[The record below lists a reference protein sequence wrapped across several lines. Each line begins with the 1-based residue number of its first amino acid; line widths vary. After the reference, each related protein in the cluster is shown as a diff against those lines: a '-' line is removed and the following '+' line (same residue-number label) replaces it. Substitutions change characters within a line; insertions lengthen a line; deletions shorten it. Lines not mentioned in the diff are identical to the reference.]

1 MPISQGKRDRLRT
14 KAQRVARD
22 VVAAMSDEIDSRH
35 EIPGEIR
42 RAFLQNGFLS
52 IILPEFYG
60 GTSCDIPALCAVVE
74 EIAKV
79 CTSSSLLVL
88 SHAVGTLPIYLA
100 GRRPLK
106 ERIFDRI
113 TGGQIMAFALTEP
126 DAGSDAAAIKTR
138 ANLGR
143 NGYAVTGTKCFIS
156 FGATAGAYSAF
167 VSTSPEKRLG
177 GISCVV
183 LERDRPGVSVGK
195 IENKMGMHGSD
206 TAELIFDEVTVPRE
220 NLVGEEGQ
228 GWYVA
233 MSTLLRSRP
242 AVGAQA
248 VGLSQGARD
257 HAVEF
262 VKRTIRGGKPLHES
276 QWVRFKIADLDTQIE
291 AARSLVYRTAAS
303 INVREKGVPLE
314 RLSAMTKLFATDV
327 AMHVTGEAVQLM
339 EDQGYTRRTPVERMM
354 RDAKILQIYE
364 GTNQI
369 QRLII
374 GHSIFK

>member
-1 MPISQGKRDRLRT
+1 MPISHEKRDQLR
-14 KAQRVARD
+14 KRAEWVARN
-22 VVAAMSDEIDSRH
+22 VVAPRARDIDAQAQ
-35 EIPGEIR
+35 IPGEVK

-52 IILPEFYG
+52 LILPEFYG
-60 GTSCDIPALCAVVE
+60 GTGCDIPALCAVVE

-88 SHAVGTLPIYLA
+88 SNAVGTLPIYLA
-100 GRRPLK
+100 GRRSLK

-126 DAGSDAAAIKTR
+126 EAGSDAAALKTR
-138 ANLGR
+138 AALGR
-143 NGYAVTGTKCFIS
+143 NGYSITGRKCFIS

-167 VSTSPEKRLG
+167 VSTSPEKRLA
-177 GISCVV
+177 GISCIL
-183 LERDRPGVSVGK
+183 LERDRPGVSIGK
-195 IENKMGMHGSD
+195 IEDKMGMHGSD
-206 TAELIFDEVTVPRE
+206 TAELLFDEVTVPRE

-257 HAVEF
+257 HVVEY
-262 VKRTIRGGKPLHES
+262 VKRTVRHGRPLHEL

-291 AARSLVYRTAAS
+291 AARSLVYRTASS
-303 INVREKGVPLE
+303 INVRQKGVSLE

-327 AMHVTGEAVQLM
+327 AMAVTGEVVQLM
-339 EDQGYTRRTPVERMM
+339 EDEGYTRRTPVERMM

>member
-1 MPISQGKRDRLRT
+1 MPVSAEKRERLRK
-14 KAQRVARD
+14 KAEQIARE
-22 VVAAMSDEIDSRH
+22 VVAPRAMEIDRCA
-35 EIPGEIR
+35 EIPVEIR
-42 RAFLQNGFLS
+42 TAFLENGLLS
-52 IILPEFYG
+52 VIMPDFYG
-60 GTSCDIPALCAVVE
+60 GTGCDIPALCMVVE

-88 SHAVGTLPIYLA
+88 SHAVGTLPIYLSGKRA
-100 GRRPLK
+100 LK
-106 ERIFDRI
+106 ERIFNQVVH
-113 TGGQIMAFALTEP
+113 GQVMAFALTEP

-138 ANLGR
+138 AISNR
-143 NGYAVTGTKCFIS
+143 AGYSVTGRKCFIS
-156 FGATAGAYSAF
+156 FGETAGAYAAF
-167 VSTSPEKRLG
+167 VSTNPERALG
-177 GISCVV
+177 GISCIVV
-183 LERDRPGVSVGK
+183 EREQPGVSIGK
-195 IENKMGMHGSD
+195 IEEKMGMHGSD
-206 TAELIFDEVTVPRE
+206 TAELIFDDVVVPKE
-220 NLVGEEGQ
+220 NLVGEEGH

-257 HAVEF
+257 YAVEF
-262 VKRTIRGGKPLHES
+262 VKKHVRNGRPLCDS
-276 QWVRFKIADLDTQIE
+276 QWIRFKIAELDTQIE
-291 AARSLVYRTAAS
+291 AARSLVYRTAS
-303 INVREKGVPLE
+303 LVNMRRKGVALE

-327 AMHVTGEAVQLM
+327 AMMVTGETVQLL
-339 EDQGYTRRTPVERMM
+339 EDQGYTRRTPLERMM